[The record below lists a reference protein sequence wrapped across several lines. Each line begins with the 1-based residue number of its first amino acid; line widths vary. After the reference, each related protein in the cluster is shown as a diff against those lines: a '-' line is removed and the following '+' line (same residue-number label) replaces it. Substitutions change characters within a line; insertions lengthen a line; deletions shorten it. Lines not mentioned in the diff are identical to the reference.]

1 MGRVGLVFVAGLLGG
16 CSNASLNTFNAQPK
30 AEIVS
35 DGDIGDVRSRQT

>member
-1 MGRVGLVFVAGLLGG
+1 MGRLGLVFVAGLLGA

-35 DGDIGDVRSRQT
+35 EGDISDVRSRQT